1 MTENAVRLFVA
12 IDLDER
18 ARLAIAR
25 LQQRVVKVLGAE
37 RSVRMVDSGHMHST
51 LAFLGEIAE
60 PAVPPIVDAL
70 STNIDARPFA
80 LEFQGLGVF
89 PPRGA
94 PRVLWLG
101 VEEGAKE
108 IAEVQREVDHRVA
121 RLGVALE
128 RRAFH
133 PHLTLARWRAAHP
146 ADRQRALSADPQ
158 TAVAR
163 VNIDHVTL
171 YQSRL
176 SAAGPT
182 YSALARV
189 NLT

>member
-1 MTENAVRLFVA
+1 MRLFVA

-18 ARLAIAR
+18 ARLAIAA
-25 LQQRVVKVLGAE
+25 LQRRIVNALGAQ
-37 RSVRMVDSGHMHST
+37 RSVRMIDPEQMHLT
-51 LAFLGEIAE
+51 LVFLGEIAE
-60 PAVPPIVDAL
+60 PAVPPVVAAL
-70 STNIDARPFA
+70 STSISRRPFA
-80 LEFQGLGVF
+80 VEFQGLGVF

-101 VEEGAKE
+101 VEEGAQE
-108 IAEVQREVDHRVA
+108 IVEVQRDVADRVT

-133 PHLTLARWRAAHP
+133 PHLTLARWRASHL
-146 ADRQRALSADPQ
+146 ADRQHALGADPR
-158 TAVAR
+158 TALAR
-163 VNIDHVTL
+163 VTVDHVTL
-171 YQSRL
+171 YLSRL